1 MNLTQ
6 AHDLID
12 LLLDKADQPYFIEDE
27 KNEFLN
33 QAITSFIN
41 NHYQRYDEEQV
52 SRDALMYFTD
62 NLDEISS
69 DNEGEWDSA
78 SMSLPDNYVHF

>member
-62 NLDEISS
+62 NLDEMRGNGIVFQCPYLII
-69 DNEGEWDSA
+69 
-78 SMSLPDNYVHF
+78 MFI